1 MNQTWLKYG
10 IVYAL
15 ITIAMTIVFYYLI
28 DFKMSIQVFLSF
40 GIMILFMVLATL
52 KERSNNGGYLTYGE
66 SLMTSYLTAL
76 VGIIASFVLVVI
88 LLTLDPGLKEKLTQ
102 MSVDASK
109 GMMEAM
115 GLNEDQIAEAMEKVE
130 EEGAS
135 EFTIGKQFVGV
146 ITNSIFVF
154 IIAAFISLFLKKNRP
169 EEKF

>member
-76 VGIIASFVLVVI
+76 VGILASFLLMVI
-88 LLTLDPGLKEKLTQ
+88 LLTFDPGLKEKLTQ

>member
-40 GIMILFMVLATL
+40 GIMILIMVLATL

-88 LLTLDPGLKEKLTQ
+88 LLTVDPGLKEKLTQ

-109 GMMEAM
+109 GMLEAM

>member
-1 MNQTWLKYG
+1 MNKTWLKYG

-15 ITIAMTIVFYYLI
+15 ITIAMTIVFYYLV
-28 DFKMSIQVFLSF
+28 DFKMSIQVFLTF
-40 GIMILFMVLATL
+40 GIMILFMVMATL
-52 KERSNNGGYLTYGE
+52 KERSINGGYLTYGE

-76 VGIIASFVLVVI
+76 VGILASFILMAI
-88 LLTLDPGLKEKLTQ
+88 LLTVDPGLKERLTQ

-109 GMMEAM
+109 GMLETM
-115 GLNEDQIAEAMEKVE
+115 GLNEDQITEAMEKVE

>member
-88 LLTLDPGLKEKLTQ
+88 LLTVDPGLKEKLTQ

-109 GMMEAM
+109 GMLEAM

>member
-1 MNQTWLKYG
+1 
-10 IVYAL
+10 
-15 ITIAMTIVFYYLI
+15 
-28 DFKMSIQVFLSF
+28 
-40 GIMILFMVLATL
+40 MVLATL

-88 LLTLDPGLKEKLTQ
+88 LLTVDPGLKEKLTQ

-109 GMMEAM
+109 GMLEAM